1 LIWQTSQLLAA
12 EEEVLQTQEEL
23 AWQETVL
30 SSTATSVGIN
40 LEKFRQLPQAIRRRI
55 IRRAWSALY
64 PDFTELEFSHVETVI
79 QTLLAPRV
87 SRRKI
92 SKWLICLRDYEQG
105 YLLKPGVFPSAW
117 EYPQLQKDEVLSLPL
132 SGSLRINKEWVLQT
146 KLICE
151 HLEEVTRQGR
161 MNRFEAWLD
170 FEVCKKGMYVRPPR
184 AGDRFAPLSM
194 EGKTKKLSDL
204 FIDCKIP
211 FWLRRS
217 FPLICN
223 EAEIL
228 WVPGYTISHW
238 ARITPATRQALHLE
252 LVHLRSETENSGGE
266 H

>member
-1 LIWQTSQLLAA
+1 MDETNRETIYTRNRIRNDLLPYLETYNPSIRKLIWQTSQLLAA

-40 LEKFRQLPQAIRRRI
+40 LEKFRQHPQAIRRRI

-117 EYPQLQKDEVLSLPL
+117 EYPQLQKDEVFSLPL

-151 HLEEVTRQGR
+151 QLEDVTRQGR

-194 EGKTKKLSDL
+194 KAKRKSFRICSLIAKFHFGSEDL
-204 FIDCKIP
+204 F
-211 FWLRRS
+211 
-217 FPLICN
+217 
-223 EAEIL
+223 
-228 WVPGYTISHW
+228 H
-238 ARITPATRQALHLE
+238 
-252 LVHLRSETENSGGE
+252 
-266 H
+266 